1 MRTLNNFLL
10 GFFCLLLT
18 LAISGHVNCV
28 GRIINGQV
36 SEYVP
41 HAARITGFSVE
52 YSTEGSGTFVTLSHL
67 VTAGSIIHNMSVM
80 YVYYGNE
87 SMGAAKSLGGLGFTH
102 PDYNP
107 ATFEND
113 IGIVVLGTATAASKC
128 GLVNYNVS
136 PITHITNNNNLLQ
149 VL

>member
-1 MRTLNNFLL
+1 MSSLINFLL
-10 GFFCLLLT
+10 GFCPIIL

-28 GRIINGQV
+28 GRIINGQA

-41 HAARITGFSVE
+41 HAARVTGFSME
-52 YSTEGSGTFVTLSHL
+52 YSTEGSGTFVTLSHV
-67 VTAGSIIHNMSVM
+67 VTAGSVIHDMSIM

-107 ATFEND
+107 VTYEND

-128 GLVNYNVS
+128 VLVHYFTC
-136 PITHITNNNNLLQ
+136 PITHITDNNNILQ